1 MQLSWCP
8 FIRGSTARVLAVSLA
23 LPPPPPTLSVPLPS
37 EMQLFAGQGEP
48 LPATDPTGP
57 QSDLK
62 SGENTISGE
71 ATQVCETMPWQGS
84 QQDSRLQKF
93 QNGAPCCF
101 WSKGLYSTWRPYLQ
115 SFALP
120 VWGVLPALWIS
131 SPKWTKLY
139 DDERLLC

>member
-1 MQLSWCP
+1 MIAVFKKKKNHKGGSLVQLSWCP

-62 SGENTISGE
+62 KI
-71 ATQVCETMPWQGS
+71 
-84 QQDSRLQKF
+84 
-93 QNGAPCCF
+93 
-101 WSKGLYSTWRPYLQ
+101 
-115 SFALP
+115 
-120 VWGVLPALWIS
+120 
-131 SPKWTKLY
+131 
-139 DDERLLC
+139 